1 MYSLDQIRCFVAVAE
16 ELHFGRAAERLR
28 MTQPPLSRQIQK
40 LEHSI
45 GVTLLDRNNR
55 SVALTAAGRAFLTE
69 ARRLLVTADNAPDLA
84 RRIARG
90 ASGTVRIGFTA
101 VSAFGVLGP
110 LLDTIDANLPDVD
123 IVLRELVTSEQIG
136 ALSRAEIDL
145 GLARPPLDRG
155 EFETTLLYREPLVLV
170 AHEHHPLVQQSDPID
185 IDQLHGV
192 EIVMYSPVQARYFYD
207 LTTSVFADVRPRF
220 TQYVTQIHTVIALVA
235 AGRGAA
241 LVPKSAENLGMAAV
255 RYVPL
260 TGIDPSPVELHAV
273 WRREADNPA
282 LRRIID
288 HMSEIDLDQPPGLD
302 AGTPAIE

>member
-16 ELHFGRAAERLR
+16 DLHFGRAAEKLR

-40 LEHSI
+40 LEHAI

-110 LLDTIDANLPDVD
+110 LLDTIDTNLPDVD

-145 GLARPPLDRG
+145 GLARPPLDHD
-155 EFETTLLYREPLVLV
+155 EFEATLLYREPLVL
-170 AHEHHPLVQQSDPID
+170 AAAEGHPLAQAGEPID
-185 IDQLHGV
+185 IGALQGV
-192 EIVMYSPVQARYFYD
+192 DLVMYSPVQARYFYD
-207 LTTSVFADVRPRF
+207 LTASVLADVRPRF

-241 LVPKSAENLGMAAV
+241 VVPKSAENLGMSGV
-255 RYVPL
+255 RYIPL
-260 TGIDPSPVELHAV
+260 TGIDPAPVELHAA
-273 WRREADNPA
+273 WRRQADNPA
-282 LRRIID
+282 LQRLID
-288 HMSEIDLDQPPGLD
+288 HLSEIDLG
-302 AGTPAIE
+302 

>member
-55 SVALTAAGRAFLTE
+55 SVALSAAGRAFLTE

-110 LLDTIDANLPDVD
+110 LLDTIDSNLPDVD
-123 IVLRELVTSEQIG
+123 IVLRELVTAEQIS
-136 ALSRAEIDL
+136 ALGRAEIDL
-145 GLARPPLDRG
+145 GMARPPLDHD
-155 EFETTLLYREPLVLV
+155 EFETSVLYREPLVI
-170 AHEHHPLVQQSDPID
+170 AAPAAHPLTQASAPINIAD
-185 IDQLHGV
+185 LQGV
-192 EIVMYSPVQARYFYD
+192 DVVMYSPVQARYFYD
-207 LTTSVFADVRPRF
+207 LAATVLGDVHPRF

-241 LVPKSAENLGMAAV
+241 LVPKSAENLGMAGV
-255 RYVPL
+255 SYIPL
-260 TGIDPSPVELHAV
+260 TGIDASPVELHAV
-273 WRREADNPA
+273 WRRGDDNPA

-288 HMSEIDLDQPPGLD
+288 HMSEIDL
-302 AGTPAIE
+302 A

>member
-1 MYSLDQIRCFVAVAE
+1 MYSLDQVRCFVAVAE
-16 ELHFGRAAERLR
+16 ELHFGRAAERLQ

-110 LLDTIDANLPDVD
+110 LLDTIDTNLPDVD

-136 ALSRAEIDL
+136 ALGRSEIDL
-145 GLARPPLDRG
+145 GLARPPFNHD
-155 EFETTLLYREPLVLV
+155 EFETTLLYREPLVL
-170 AHEHHPLVQQSDPID
+170 AARADHPLARADHPID
-185 IDQLHGV
+185 VGELQGV
-192 EIVMYSPVQARYFYD
+192 GIVMYSPVQARYFYD
-207 LTTSVFADVRPRF
+207 LTASVLADVRPKF

-241 LVPKSAENLGMAAV
+241 LVPKSAENLGLAGV
-255 RYVPL
+255 RYLPL
-260 TGIDPSPVELHAV
+260 TGIDAAPVELHAM
-273 WRREADNPA
+273 WRRGADNPA

-288 HMSEIDLDQPPGLD
+288 HISEIDLD
-302 AGTPAIE
+302 